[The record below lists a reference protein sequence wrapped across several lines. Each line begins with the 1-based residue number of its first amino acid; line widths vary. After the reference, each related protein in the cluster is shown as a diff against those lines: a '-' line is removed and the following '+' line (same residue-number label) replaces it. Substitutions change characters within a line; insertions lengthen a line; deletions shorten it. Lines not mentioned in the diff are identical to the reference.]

1 MPLRKQRLLL
11 INELKFI
18 TIDLASKKVL
28 YDVSNKYGALDDIDL
43 SEEDNLI
50 TAVDNG
56 RIFKINIETGETML
70 ELSTNSKAKQILM
83 LKNFSYVVINKQ
95 NNIYLID
102 KQLASSKEVF

>member
-1 MPLRKQRLLL
+1 M
-11 INELKFI
+11 
-18 TIDLASKKVL
+18 VL